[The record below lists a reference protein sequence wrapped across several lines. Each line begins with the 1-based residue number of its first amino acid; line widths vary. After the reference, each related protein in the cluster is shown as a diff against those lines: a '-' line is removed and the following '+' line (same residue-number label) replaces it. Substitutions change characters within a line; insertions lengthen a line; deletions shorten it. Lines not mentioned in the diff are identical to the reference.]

1 VSKISNSE
9 TILLQK
15 KLALEVITKN
25 ILPKKIKLVCGVDV
39 SYRND
44 FAYCSAVIIDKKSH
58 EYNWIKKH
66 QTEEYY
72 KIHSWTIHAKRIKK
86 PILHTLKKLEKSF
99 DILLVDGNGQ
109 LHPRQCG
116 LACYIGL
123 KLDKPVIGVAKSL
136 LCGKVKSDSKVEYRG
151 KVLGYEIKQ
160 NKKKIYVSVGHKIN
174 LKTAVKIIKELTV
187 KGNWYP
193 EPLRLADFNS
203 KHIAK
208 SWNKIRPAF
217 Y

>member
-15 KLALEVITKN
+15 KLALQVITKN
-25 ILPKKIKLVCGVDV
+25 ILPKKIKRVCGVDV

-44 FAYCSAVIIDKKSH
+44 FAYCSAVILDKNNLNVIESKNSKLKS
-58 EYNWIKKH
+58 
-66 QTEEYY
+66 TEKYIPGLFMLKE
-72 KIHSWTIHAKRIKK
+72 SK
-86 PILHTLKKLEKSF
+86 PILHILKKLEKSF

-136 LCGKVKSDSKVEYRG
+136 LCGKVRSDSKVVYKG

-160 NKKKIYVSVGHKIN
+160 NKKKIYVSIGHKIN
-174 LKTAVKIIKELTV
+174 LKTAVKIVKELSV
-187 KGNWYP
+187 NGNWYP

-208 SWNKIRPAF
+208 S
-217 Y
+217 

>member
-1 VSKISNSE
+1 MSANLETK

-15 KLALEVITKN
+15 KLALDVITKN
-25 ILPKKIKLVCGVDV
+25 FLPKKIKRICGVDV

-44 FAYCSAVIIDKKSH
+44 FAYCSAVILDKNNMNVIETKSSKLKSKARYIPGLFMLK
-58 EYNWIKKH
+58 E
-66 QTEEYY
+66 
-72 KIHSWTIHAKRIKK
+72 SK
-86 PILHTLKKLEKSF
+86 PILHTLKKLKKNF

-123 KLDKPVIGVAKSL
+123 KIDKPVIGVAKSL
-136 LCGKVKSDSKVEYRG
+136 LCGKVRSDSEVEYKG

-160 NKKKIYVSVGHKIN
+160 NKKKLYVSVGHKITLN
-174 LKTAVKIIKELTV
+174 TAVKIIKELIV

-193 EPLRLADFNS
+193 EPLRIADFNS
-203 KHIAK
+203 KQISK
-208 SWNKIRPAF
+208 S
-217 Y
+217 

>member
-15 KLALEVITKN
+15 KLALKVITKD
-25 ILPKKIKLVCGVDV
+25 ILPKKIKRVCGIDV

-44 FAYCSAVIIDKKSH
+44 FAYCSAVILEKNNIIIESKNSKLQS
-58 EYNWIKKH
+58 
-66 QTEEYY
+66 T
-72 KIHSWTIHAKRIKK
+72 AKYIPGLFMLKESK
-86 PILHTLKKLEKSF
+86 PIFHTLKKLEKNF
-99 DILLVDGNGQ
+99 DVLLVDGNGQ

-136 LCGKVKSDSKVEYRG
+136 LCGKVKPDSKVEYKG

-160 NKKKIYVSVGHKIN
+160 NKKKIYVSVGHKISLN
-174 LKTAVKIIKELTV
+174 SAVKIVKELIV

-193 EPLRLADFNS
+193 EPLRIADFNS
-203 KHIAK
+203 KQIAK
-208 SWNKIRPAF
+208 S
-217 Y
+217 

>member
-1 VSKISNSE
+1 MSKISNSE

-15 KLALEVITKN
+15 KLALKVITKN
-25 ILPKKIKLVCGVDV
+25 ILPKKIKRVCGVDV

-44 FAYCSAVIIDKKSH
+44 FAYCSAVILDKNNLNVIESKNSKLKS
-58 EYNWIKKH
+58 
-66 QTEEYY
+66 T
-72 KIHSWTIHAKRIKK
+72 AKYIPGLFMLKESK
-86 PILHTLKKLEKSF
+86 PILHTIKKLEKSF

-123 KLDKPVIGVAKSL
+123 KLDKPIIGVAKSL
-136 LCGKVKSDSKVEYRG
+136 LCGKERSDSKVEYKG

-174 LKTAVKIIKELTV
+174 LNTSVKIVKELIV
-187 KGNWYP
+187 NGNWYP
-193 EPLRLADFNS
+193 EPLRIADFNS
-203 KHIAK
+203 KQISK
-208 SWNKIRPAF
+208 S
-217 Y
+217 

>member
-1 VSKISNSE
+1 VYSISESNA
-9 TILLQK
+9 ILLQK
-15 KLALEVITKN
+15 KLALDVITKD
-25 ILPKKIKLVCGVDV
+25 ILPKKIKRVCGIDV

-44 FAYCSAVIIDKKSH
+44 FAYCSAVILDKNNMKIIETKTSKLKSTARYIPGLFMLK
-58 EYNWIKKH
+58 E
-66 QTEEYY
+66 
-72 KIHSWTIHAKRIKK
+72 SK

-99 DILLVDGNGQ
+99 DILLVDGNGL

-136 LCGKVKSDSKVEYRG
+136 LCGKVKPDSKVEYKG

-160 NKKKIYVSVGHKIN
+160 NKKKLYVSIGHKISLN
-174 LKTAVKIIKELTV
+174 TAVKIVKELIV
-187 KGNWYP
+187 NNNWYP

-203 KHIAK
+203 KQIAK
-208 SWNKIRPAF
+208 S
-217 Y
+217 

>member
-15 KLALEVITKN
+15 KLALKVITKN
-25 ILPKKIKLVCGVDV
+25 FLPKKIKLVCGVDV

-44 FAYCSAVIIDKKSH
+44 FAYCSAVILDKNNLNFIESKNSNLKS
-58 EYNWIKKH
+58 
-66 QTEEYY
+66 T
-72 KIHSWTIHAKRIKK
+72 AKYIPGLFMLKESK
-86 PILHTLKKLEKSF
+86 PILNTIKKLEKNF
-99 DILLVDGNGQ
+99 DILLVDGNGL

-116 LACYIGL
+116 LACFIGL

-136 LCGKVKSDSKVEYRG
+136 LCGKVKPDSKVEYKG

-187 KGNWYP
+187 NGNWYP
-193 EPLRLADFNS
+193 EPLRIADFNS

-208 SWNKIRPAF
+208 S
-217 Y
+217 

>member
-15 KLALEVITKN
+15 KLALKVITKN
-25 ILPKKIKLVCGVDV
+25 ILPKKIKRICGVDV

-44 FAYCSAVIIDKKSH
+44 FAYCSAVILDKNNMSIIESKNSKLKS
-58 EYNWIKKH
+58 
-66 QTEEYY
+66 TEKYISGLFMLKE
-72 KIHSWTIHAKRIKK
+72 AK
-86 PILHTLKKLEKSF
+86 PIFHTLNKLTKNF
-99 DILLVDGNGQ
+99 DVLLVDGNGQ
-109 LHPRQCG
+109 LHPRRCG

-136 LCGKVKSDSKVEYRG
+136 LCGKIRSDSKVEYKG

-160 NKKKIYVSVGHKIN
+160 NKKKLYVSVGHKISLN
-174 LKTAVKIIKELTV
+174 TAVKIIKELIV
-187 KGNWYP
+187 NNNWYP

-203 KHIAK
+203 KQISK
-208 SWNKIRPAF
+208 S
-217 Y
+217 